1 MNKLVAVAALFVL
14 AGCQSWGPTWSELTG
29 VRYSDLTS
37 MTDGPVVVN
46 LVDGVSPGTG
56 PRETIKLAPGQH
68 RLVLQ
73 AIPPGSVVGLINM
86 EATEVDFKPCTRYY
100 INARFDN
107 TTSTS
112 WRPFIDH
119 EEMVPGCT
127 VTPPAK

>member
-1 MNKLVAVAALFVL
+1 MNKLVAVAVLLLL
-14 AGCQSWGPTWSELTG
+14 AGCQTWGLTWSELTG
-29 VRYSDLTS
+29 LRYSDLTS

-56 PRETIKLAPGQH
+56 PRETIKVSPGKH
-68 RLVLQ
+68 KLVLQ
-73 AIPPGSVVGLINM
+73 AIPPGAVVGLINM
-86 EATEVDFKPCTRYY
+86 EATEVDFKPCTRYN

-107 TTSTS
+107 TTSAS